1 MTSTV
6 PTIARSFSNS
16 NVTSGRTM
24 KYVKKIIQYFNSTK
38 TTRSLANVILF
49 IGFLLLL
56 TNLNSSYSDIVSKI
70 FSIIKPFVISFVIA
84 FALNKVVDF
93 LSRFLKRG
101 LAVFVVYLGILALFI
116 GLIFLL
122 IPMLISNATTMVP
135 QITRGLREIEQ
146 WITLNT
152 NYDIQPLISQAI
164 ASITDFFQN
173 FSFMN
178 DALDFVSNVI
188 NNTLNF
194 VVYFILAI
202 YMSYSYPVIRGKIKK
217 IAGVIDENLIGYFKD
232 IEAALQ
238 SYFKAFAIGA
248 FIQGLEFCVVYLI
261 IGNENWLV
269 LGILGG
275 LGSIIPYVGAM
286 SANLIGVLAT
296 FYLGVDRVVFLLILI
311 AIQSNVDS
319 YVIGPRIYS
328 ATTGLTFISILFG
341 IFAGSAFFG
350 VIGMLIMIPVLII
363 VKTCHNRYLEQ
374 NKKVEV

>member
-1 MTSTV
+1 MTYTV
-6 PTIARSFSNS
+6 PTTARSSWNS
-16 NVTSGRTM
+16 NVTSGDDM
-24 KYVKKIIQYFNSTK
+24 KYINKIIKYFNSTK
-38 TTRSLANVILF
+38 TTRILANVILF
-49 IGFLLLL
+49 ISFLLLL
-56 TNLNSSYSDIVSKI
+56 TVLGDSYNDVANKLL
-70 FSIIKPFVISFVIA
+70 SIIKPFVISFVIA
-84 FALNKVVDF
+84 FALNKLVAY
-93 LSRFLKRG
+93 LGRYLPRG

-116 GLIFLL
+116 GLIFLV
-122 IPMLISNATTMVP
+122 IPMMFSNAASMVP
-135 QITRGLREIEQ
+135 QITRGLSEIEQ

-164 ASITDFFQN
+164 EQITAFFKN

-178 DALDFVSNVI
+178 GALDFISNVI

-202 YMSYSYPVIRGKIKK
+202 YMSYSYPAIRLKIKK
-217 IAGVIDENLIGYFKD
+217 AVSAVDVNLVGYFRD
-232 IEAALQ
+232 IEEALH

-248 FIQGLEFCVVYLI
+248 CIQAVEFFIVYLI

-296 FYLGVDRVVFLLILI
+296 FYLGFDRVVFLLILI
-311 AIQSNVDS
+311 AIQSNIDS

-350 VIGMLIMIPVLII
+350 VIGMLIMIPILII
-363 VKTCHNRYLEQ
+363 FKTCRNRYLEQ